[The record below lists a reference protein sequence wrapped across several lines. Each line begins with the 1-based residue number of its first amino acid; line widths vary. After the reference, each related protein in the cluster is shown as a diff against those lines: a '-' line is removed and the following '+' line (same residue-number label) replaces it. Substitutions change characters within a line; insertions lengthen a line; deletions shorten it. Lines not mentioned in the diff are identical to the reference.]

1 MMDFNG
7 QDLET
12 FFIYYTIVIS
22 IVTMGGLVDTSIGC
36 LVHLQPTRRKFP
48 RYGEE
53 VTNPIKYSLCE
64 IA

>member
-12 FFIYYTIVIS
+12 FFICYTIVIS

-36 LVHLQPTRRKFP
+36 LAHLQPIRKKFL

-53 VTNPIKYSLCE
+53 ETNPIKYS
-64 IA
+64 

>member
-12 FFIYYTIVIS
+12 FFIFYTIVIL

-36 LVHLQPTRRKFP
+36 LVHL
-48 RYGEE
+48 
-53 VTNPIKYSLCE
+53 
-64 IA
+64 